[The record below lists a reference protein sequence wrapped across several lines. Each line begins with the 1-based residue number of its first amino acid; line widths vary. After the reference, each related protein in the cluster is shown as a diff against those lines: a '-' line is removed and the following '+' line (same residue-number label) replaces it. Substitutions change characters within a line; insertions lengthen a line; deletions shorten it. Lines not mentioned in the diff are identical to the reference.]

1 MCVVCT
7 LYLYIIQLHSN
18 NSAATLKTTN
28 NIDRQIGHK
37 NILLW
42 RVTGSKPEI
51 NYRFI
56 GNWCHCRT
64 CEIYSST
71 HSHTIHNAMVANN
84 TQLYKILHYTKF
96 TKRISIEQAIPA
108 FYLFIYYY
116 YFKCTIRVIIFTS
129 TLNNYYYQST
139 VGQWF
144 HIFLLMVIELGGY
157 IMRGAR
163 SDWCRYNYL

>member
-1 MCVVCT
+1 M
-7 LYLYIIQLHSN
+7 LYVRYIYILYSFTQTIRLLHWNPRTISTDRL
-18 NSAATLKTTN
+18 ATKTYYMV
-28 NIDRQIGHK
+28 Q
-37 NILLW
+37 W

-108 FYLFIYYY
+108 FYLFVYLLLLFQMYDTSNYIYIYIKQIIIINRQLANGFT
-116 YFKCTIRVIIFTS
+116 YFCLWW
-129 TLNNYYYQST
+129 LN
-139 VGQWF
+139 
-144 HIFLLMVIELGGY
+144 
-157 IMRGAR
+157 
-163 SDWCRYNYL
+163 